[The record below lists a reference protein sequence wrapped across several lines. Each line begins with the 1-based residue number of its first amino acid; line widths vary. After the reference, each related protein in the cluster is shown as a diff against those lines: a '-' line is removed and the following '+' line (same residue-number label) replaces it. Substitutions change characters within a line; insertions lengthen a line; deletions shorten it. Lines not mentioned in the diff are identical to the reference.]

1 MDLLCDLLK
10 ANTNT
15 IIWCDTYEF
24 GRFIGDISTIVNK
37 YPEKLGNN
45 LKISDIYCWDAS
57 LGLTKFNSMT
67 ESFVGIEK
75 TDIEKYRATLNPSA
89 LLKTILSEQMSVNSK
104 ARNQNSGIP
113 LFILK
118 NFHMFNRATS
128 APNVVQGL
136 LNLRESSKKK
146 IPVIIVGPAVDI
158 PEEESKLFTM
168 FNYELPDEEEIKNV
182 IGHVAKQINCRN
194 AEKED
199 GKPQITKEDIDKLVT
214 ASKGLTYNEI
224 DDCCRKSIVANGTL
238 DPDTFKKEKINIV
251 KKSGCLDFRE
261 TKASTFN
268 DMGGNEEFKK
278 WILEEKELFNPKAQ
292 EFGLDMPKGYICFG
306 PAGSGKSASAEMTAS
321 LFGVPLLELNFSKI
335 MGSLV
340 GQSER
345 AIDMALSVAKAVSP
359 CVLLLDECEK
369 VLGGYASSNQS
380 DSGTLSR
387 VLGRLLSFMQD
398 DNSGVFVVM
407 TSNDITKL
415 PPELM
420 RSGRLDAQWY
430 FGLPNM
436 TERKSILNVYLNKNH
451 KTLSK
456 DLMNH
461 AIMATN
467 HFTGAE
473 IKLMVSIM
481 MRKLWI
487 RYMKDNTVDTKT
499 FIKEDID
506 AAVSEIVPVY
516 NYASDI
522 VLELQQY
529 AKNRARFAS
538 KSEETS
544 AKTIDSLIDD
554 ISF

>member
-1 MDLLCDLLK
+1 M
-10 ANTNT
+10 
-15 IIWCDTYEF
+15 
-24 GRFIGDISTIVNK
+24 
-37 YPEKLGNN
+37 
-45 LKISDIYCWDAS
+45 KI
-57 LGLTKFNSMT
+57 L
-67 ESFVGIEK
+67 E
-75 TDIEKYRATLNPSA
+75 
-89 LLKTILSEQMSVNSK
+89 LS
-104 ARNQNSGIP
+104 
-113 LFILK
+113 
-118 NFHMFNRATS
+118 
-128 APNVVQGL
+128 
-136 LNLRESSKKK
+136 
-146 IPVIIVGPAVDI
+146 
-158 PEEESKLFTM
+158 
-168 FNYELPDEEEIKNV
+168 IKNDR
-182 IGHVAKQINCRN
+182 I
-194 AEKED
+194 
-199 GKPQITKEDIDKLVT
+199 IT
-214 ASKGLTYNEI
+214 
-224 DDCCRKSIVANGTL
+224 
-238 DPDTFKKEKINIV
+238 
-251 KKSGCLDFRE
+251 
-261 TKASTFN
+261 
-268 DMGGNEEFKK
+268 
-278 WILEEKELFNPKAQ
+278 
-292 EFGLDMPKGYICFG
+292 
-306 PAGSGKSASAEMTAS
+306 
-321 LFGVPLLELNFSKI
+321 
-335 MGSLV
+335 
-340 GQSER
+340 QS
-345 AIDMALSVAKAVSP
+345 
-359 CVLLLDECEK
+359 
-369 VLGGYASSNQS
+369 YASSNQS